1 MKKLFF
7 IVLFVVVALV
17 GCTTPSTY
25 GDARVMEWK
34 KEVIEQQFPDKTTT
48 KAQVF
53 AALGKGS
60 ETIVGDLTRWEYSA
74 EKSGRIGV
82 WILDTRVEYKK
93 SVIFVFDKNDRLVS
107 KVFEGF

>member
-1 MKKLFF
+1 MKRLGF
-7 IVLFVVVALV
+7 VALFALV
-17 GCTTPSTY
+17 LAGCTTPSTY
-25 GDARVMEWK
+25 GDARVMDWK
-34 KEVIEQQFPDKTTT
+34 KETIEQKFPDKATT

-74 EKSGRIGV
+74 EKSGRLGILL
-82 WILDTRVEYKK
+82 LDTRVEYKK
-93 SVIFVFDKNDRLVS
+93 SVIFVFDKNDRLVN